1 MRPRTN
7 QFKYHLGWTIV
18 VDDSMILLLNLYPKG
33 PNEHAVSNPSFII
46 CRAMTYEVMKEEED
60 ALLKFW
66 HCSG

>member
-7 QFKYHLGWTIV
+7 QFKHHLGP
-18 VDDSMILLLNLYPKG
+18 S
-33 PNEHAVSNPSFII
+33 EHAVSNPSFII
-46 CRAMTYEVMKEEED
+46 ELLTYEVMKEEED